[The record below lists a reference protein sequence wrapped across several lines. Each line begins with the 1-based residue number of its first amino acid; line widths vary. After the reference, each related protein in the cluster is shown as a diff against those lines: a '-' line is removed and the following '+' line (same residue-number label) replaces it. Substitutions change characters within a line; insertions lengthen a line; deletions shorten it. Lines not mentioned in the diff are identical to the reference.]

1 MALRS
6 SGVDVWFIFLR
17 KVLPLVCCAEAVVQD
32 NSSPCY
38 GLPPGED
45 CGAGAGAGADI
56 PDRPEGVKL
65 CRNQFKRQDFIKR
78 TGRNF
83 LVVRTLA

>member
-1 MALRS
+1 MLCS
-6 SGVDVWFIFLR
+6 
-17 KVLPLVCCAEAVVQD
+17 VLHHVFCAEAVVQD
-32 NSSPCY
+32 NSSPCH
-38 GLPPGED
+38 GLQPGED
-45 CGAGAGAGADI
+45 CGAGAGAGADM

-83 LVVRTLA
+83 